1 MRNPWLDEAQ
11 AGIKIVGR
19 NINNFTYADD
29 TTLMTESEEELESF
43 LMKLKEESEKFGLNV
58 SIKNK
63 TKLRW
68 RLLVHTVK
76 SFGIVNE
83 TEVGGFQEFSCFLYD

>member
-1 MRNPWLDEAQ
+1 
-11 AGIKIVGR
+11 
-19 NINNFTYADD
+19 
-29 TTLMTESEEELESF
+29 
-43 LMKLKEESEKFGLNV
+43 MKLKEESEKFGLNV